1 MTTARRP
8 AGAARSKT
16 GSFARALERRKEI
29 SITVTGRRTG
39 KAIRLPVWFV
49 AEGDA
54 LSLLPIKGSQSPW
67 FRNLRANPS
76 ITIQAGGQRLI
87 GRGRPI
93 TDKRIVQSVVRKF
106 QAKYTPSEVARYYS
120 RLDAAFRVPLKG

>member
-1 MTTARRP
+1 MTMARPP
-8 AGAARSKT
+8 AAAARSKT
-16 GSFARALERRKEI
+16 GTLARALEGRKEI

-54 LSLLPIKGSQSPW
+54 LSLLPIKGSQSHW
-67 FRNLRANPS
+67 FRNLRANPT
-76 ITIQAGGQRLI
+76 ITIQAGRQRLI

-93 TDKRIVQSVVRKF
+93 TDKRLVRSVVRKF
-106 QAKYTPSEVARYYS
+106 QAKYTPSEVAHYYS
-120 RLDAAFRVPLKG
+120 RFDAAIRVPLKV

>member
-1 MTTARRP
+1 MSTARRP

-16 GSFARALERRKEI
+16 GSFARALEGRKEI

-54 LSLLPIKGSQSPW
+54 LSLLPIKGSQSHW
-67 FRNLRANPS
+67 YQNVRANSS
-76 ITIQAGGQRLI
+76 ITIQVGRQRLI
-87 GRGRPI
+87 ARGRPT
-93 TDKRIVQSVVRKF
+93 TDRRIVRSVVRKF
-106 QAKYTPSEVARYYS
+106 QAKYTPPEVARYYT
-120 RLDAAFRVPLKG
+120 RFDAAITVPLKA